1 MEFRNLQEG
10 KTYKGE
16 NFGGTYKLVK
26 GGLWS
31 INVGE
36 YSEMSMRSIMDVNF
50 YEIKQFT
57 EDELKVLNL
66 LKEDFQWVA
75 KDLDGNIW
83 AFSSEPWKEQT
94 YWSVDG
100 FDIVDLCFFNMKF
113 DCLSFNDEKATKW
126 R

>member
-16 NFGGTYKLVK
+16 NFGGAYKLVK

-50 YEIKQFT
+50 YEVKQFT

-75 KDLDGNIW
+75 KDLDGNVW
-83 AFSSEPWKEQT
+83 ASSSEPWKDGN
-94 YWSVDG
+94 YWNASG
-100 FDIVDLCFFNMKF
+100 FNTVYLSFFDMTF